1 MTSQQRSVALKAE
14 SHLSMGLKVKS
25 EALSNCAVLA
35 PIVSLSLLVKDCTR
49 EEGEQL

>member
-1 MTSQQRSVALKAE
+1 MALKAE

-25 EALSNCAVLA
+25 EDLSNCAMLVS
-35 PIVSLSLLVKDCTR
+35 IVSLSLLVKDWTR